1 MGFEPIDAGPLQI
14 ALYTEP
20 FALLIAEIA
29 YGGQAGS
36 ELACRF
42 ERFGT

>member
-1 MGFEPIDAGPLQI
+1 MGFKPIDAGLLRI
-14 ALYTEP
+14 ARYTEP

-29 YGGQAGS
+29 YGGQAGP

-42 ERFGT
+42 ERFGI